1 MIGLNCNISTGS
13 GAKWILLYLYKEIEM
28 IKRFLS
34 GVLMLGL
41 IVGVAVAE
49 EAEESK
55 VSGKEIVIDTSQN
68 IDTYRAFGS
77 EHPGLY
83 KHPASITQL
92 ANGDLYVAYYGGAGE
107 YDTGTAVYGSRLPLT
122 KMNSVNLQ
130 EGKAL
135 SAPAGQKNIGD
146 ADWSTP
152 QVIADTPFRGD
163 GNPVVW
169 QAPDGIV
176 WLFYVNLYGQTW
188 SNARVKA
195 KISEDGANT
204 WSDSFM
210 LTMEEGTM
218 ARGKPIV
225 LNNGDYLLPMYFE
238 TGEDRESTAADT
250 KSFFLRYNPKTEKWT
265 ETNRITSSN
274 GNLQPQVVQLTDEK
288 LICYMRRGGGFGPA
302 TSGYIM
308 YSESNDGG
316 YTWSDAVD
324 TEFKNPNSAVDIVK
338 LQNGHLVLVYNDH
351 MYNRSPL
358 TVAVSKDGGKT
369 WPHRREIGGG
379 QNTYAYPYIIQMADG
394 KIVVLYTTNSRAT
407 IMVSVF
413 EEAAIT
419 EFVDD

>member
-1 MIGLNCNISTGS
+1 MT
-13 GAKWILLYLYKEIEM
+13 KRILC
-28 IKRFLS
+28 S
-34 GVLMLGL
+34 ALMLSL
-41 IVGVAVAE
+41 ILGSAYAE
-49 EAEESK
+49 EDDSK

-92 ANGDLYVAYYGGAGE
+92 TNGDLYVAYYGGAGE
-107 YDTGTAVYGSRLPLT
+107 YDTGTAVYGSRL
-122 KMNSVNLQ
+122 NLHTHSNEDHHGEEHSQ
-130 EGKAL
+130 TDT
-135 SAPAGQKNIGD
+135 PINIGE
-146 ADWSTP
+146 AKWSTP
-152 QVIADTPFRGD
+152 EVIADTPFRGD
-163 GNPVVW
+163 GNPVAW
-169 QAPDGIV
+169 QAPDGVV

-195 KISEDGANT
+195 KISTDGAHT

-225 LNNGDYLLPMYFE
+225 LNNGDYLLPMYYE
-238 TGEDRESTAADT
+238 TGEDRESTDSDT
-250 KSFFLRYNPKTEKWT
+250 KSFFLRYNTKTQEWT
-265 ETNRITSSN
+265 ETNRITSPN

-288 LICYMRRGGGFGPA
+288 LICYMRRGGGFGPG
-302 TSGYIM
+302 TSGYTM
-308 YSESNDGG
+308 YSESLDGG

-338 LQNGHLVLVYNDH
+338 LKNGHLVMVYNDH

-358 TVAVSKDGGKT
+358 TIVVSKDGGKT
-369 WPHRREIGGG
+369 WPYRRDIGGG
-379 QNTYAYPYIIQMADG
+379 QNTYAYPYIIQMADE
-394 KIVVLYTTNSRAT
+394 KIAVLYTTNSRAT
-407 IMVSVF
+407 IMLTVF
-413 EEAAIT
+413 EEEAIT